1 MVYEICVAVIAVF
14 IVVFVLYTV
23 SLIRTAKHT
32 LLQAN
37 QSLTQMQNDLVAMS
51 KEATHVLHDAN
62 LLIKDVQTKMHAFD
76 PLLASVSQ
84 TGEVLAQL
92 SGSAKQVSVAV
103 SKVTEGVQDKV
114 SENKNRI
121 SDVVEI
127 AKAGIRIWQ
136 KIQSVRHSYTKNA
149 DKKRSEE

>member
-1 MVYEICVAVIAVF
+1 MVYEISVAVVAVV
-14 IVVFVLYTV
+14 IVVFVFYMV
-23 SLIRTAKHT
+23 SLMKTAKQT

-37 QSLTQMQNDLVAMS
+37 QSLAQMQNDLVAMS
-51 KEATHVLHDAN
+51 KEATLVLHDAN

-92 SGSAKQVSVAV
+92 SGSAKQVSAAV
-103 SKVTEGVQDKV
+103 SKATEGVQSKISD
-114 SENKNRI
+114 NKNRI
-121 SDVVEI
+121 SDVVEM

-136 KIQSVRHSYTKNA
+136 KFQSVRHSYTKNEV
-149 DKKRSEE
+149 KKKE